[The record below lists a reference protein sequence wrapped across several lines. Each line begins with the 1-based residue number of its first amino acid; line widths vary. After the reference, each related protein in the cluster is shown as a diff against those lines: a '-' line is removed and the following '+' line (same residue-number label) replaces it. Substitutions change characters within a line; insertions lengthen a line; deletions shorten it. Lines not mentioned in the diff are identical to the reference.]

1 MLFVEYKS
9 FLANKLSTFAPDMPR
24 IIAIDYG
31 NKRTGLAVTDPLKI
45 IATALTT
52 VEGKDVLRFLKEYT
66 TKEVVEAFVLGM
78 PKTLSNEDSENAKY
92 VKVFAENL
100 KKEFPLIPIHLADER
115 FTSSIAKQTMIDGGM
130 KKKDRKI
137 KSNVDKISATL
148 ILQTFLESI
157 R

>member
-1 MLFVEYKS
+1 
-9 FLANKLSTFAPDMPR
+9 MPR

-31 NKRTGLAVTDPLKI
+31 PKRTGLAVTDPMKI

-52 VEGKDVLRFLKEYT
+52 VEGKEVLKFLKEYAS
-66 TKEVVEAFVLGM
+66 KEEVEAFVLGM
-78 PKTLSNEDSENAKY
+78 PKTLSNEDSENANAVRK
-92 VKVFAENL
+92 FAENL
-100 KKEFPLIPIHLADER
+100 KKEFPAIPIHLADER

-130 KKKDRKI
+130 KKKDRRN

-148 ILQTFLESI
+148 ILQTFLESV